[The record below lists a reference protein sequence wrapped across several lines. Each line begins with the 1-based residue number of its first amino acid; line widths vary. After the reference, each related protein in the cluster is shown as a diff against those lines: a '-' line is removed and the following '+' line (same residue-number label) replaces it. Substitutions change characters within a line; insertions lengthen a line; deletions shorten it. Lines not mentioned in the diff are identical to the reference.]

1 MIRNLNSKI
10 NDSSIRTIFRDFRS
24 LKEIIRIFNSNNVYL
39 KFGSLE
45 DLKSVMKRNLVAPF
59 VCRKKRL
66 NMCLVNKLPLDLN
79 KKSKIVLVTVYN
91 ERIKINVFTFYHLFK
106 SFGEISKI
114 IIFKKK
120 NYQVFV
126 EFVSAEQ
133 AFVFKQALHNVNYK
147 NYFFIKIQFTQKK
160 ELVVNSNTMFEYD
173 FLKPEEVTSNSFSNN
188 PSVSVDMVNSRLGW
202 LILLNSCVG
211 LVDCK
216 WLLCV

>member
-1 MIRNLNSKI
+1 
-10 NDSSIRTIFRDFRS
+10 
-24 LKEIIRIFNSNNVYL
+24 
-39 KFGSLE
+39 
-45 DLKSVMKRNLVAPF
+45 
-59 VCRKKRL
+59 
-66 NMCLVNKLPLDLN
+66 MCLVNKLPLDLN

-126 EFVSAEQ
+126 EFVNAEQ

-173 FLKPEEVTSNSFSNN
+173 FLKPDEVTSNSFSNN
-188 PSVSVDMVNSRLGW
+188 PSVSVDLY
-202 LILLNSCVG
+202 
-211 LVDCK
+211 
-216 WLLCV
+216 

>member
-1 MIRNLNSKI
+1 MKIIIDIDITKHHYILIRNLNSKI
-10 NDSSIRTIFRDFRS
+10 SDENIRSIFRDFKS
-24 LKEIIRIFNSNNVYL
+24 LKDIIRIFNSNNVYL
-39 KFGSLE
+39 KFSSLE
-45 DLKSVMKRNLVAPF
+45 DLKSVMKRHLVAPF
-59 VCRKKRL
+59 VVRKKKL

-79 KKSKIVLVTVYN
+79 KKNKIVLVTVYN
-91 ERIKINVFTFYHLFK
+91 EKIKINVFTFYHLFK

-126 EFVSAEQ
+126 EFTNAEQ

-173 FLKPEEVTSNSFSNN
+173 FLKPDEIVSNSFCNN
-188 PSVSVDMVNSRLGW
+188 PSV
-202 LILLNSCVG
+202 
-211 LVDCK
+211 
-216 WLLCV
+216 